1 MNEAE
6 LKTSVKQRVVIS
18 IIAFV
23 MLGSVIASYVAIVA
37 GGSGGSSSTEIS
49 DEKAAEYQAAY
60 VEKLEEFQ
68 TASLSDFQK
77 FSNYLSHVSA
87 YDEEAANAGG
97 VVSKDYLEGDGREL
111 TDGDS
116 NYLAYYVGWCAD
128 GTIFDS
134 SLDDNDSPRKFAKVL
149 NASQGMIQGWIEGII
164 GMKLGGVRRIT
175 VPGEQAYG
183 SSMEL
188 CGGYNKPLRFLVL
201 AVPNEDP
208 MMTLAGELDTAYMK
222 ARYASYGMDYDAII
236 SQ

>member
-1 MNEAE
+1 
-6 LKTSVKQRVVIS
+6 
-18 IIAFV
+18 

-37 GGSGGSSSTEIS
+37 GGSGGTVDTSIS
-49 DEKAAEYQAAY
+49 EEKAAQYQAEYEA
-60 VEKLEEFQ
+60 KLSEFQ
-68 TASLSDFQK
+68 TASASDFSK
-77 FSNYLSHVSA
+77 FVEYIDHVST
-87 YDEEAANAGG
+87 YDEEAANEGG
-97 VVSKDYLEGDGREL
+97 VVAKDYLEGDGREL
-111 TDGDS
+111 TEGDG

-134 SLDDNDSPRKFAKVL
+134 SLDDNDSPTKFSKVL
-149 NASQGMIQGWIEGII
+149 NASQGMIQGWTEGII

-222 ARYASYGMDYDAII
+222 ARYASYGMDYEAVI